1 MSSAS
6 CTDLLRCPN
15 CLRRFLIADAAAAS
29 LTCPA
34 CETDL
39 ELMVRS
45 IPGPPA
51 RAASA
56 LGAKVLEET
65 VPTSE
70 PGELAAPVLRVSTDG
85 ARDSRA

>member
-1 MSSAS
+1 MSSANQ
-6 CTDLLRCPN
+6 TDLLRCPN
-15 CLRRFLIADAAAAS
+15 CLRRFLIEDAALAS

-45 IPGPPA
+45 IPGAPG

-56 LGAKVLEET
+56 LGAKLLGRNH
-65 VPTSE
+65 PD
-70 PGELAAPVLRVSTDG
+70 LR
-85 ARDSRA
+85 AR